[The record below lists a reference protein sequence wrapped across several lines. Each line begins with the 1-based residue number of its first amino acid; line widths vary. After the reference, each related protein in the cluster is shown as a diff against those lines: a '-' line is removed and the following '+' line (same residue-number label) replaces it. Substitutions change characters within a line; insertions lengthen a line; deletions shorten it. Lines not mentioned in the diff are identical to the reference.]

1 MNIHVVDRSFFVPE
15 EFDCFRVF
23 VFWEHQFFWNI
34 TSIRYKNIF
43 WSFIM
48 AAIIAQLTRAKE
60 SIECFFLELLYFQL
74 NNLTNS
80 FKFIIEGTGQQS
92 NVWDQQVSVPSSTIW
107 WPFWPIGPQQVSGKV
122 SDTSHQICVKIIVDI
137 SDVNR
142 SDCTI

>member
-1 MNIHVVDRSFFVPE
+1 
-15 EFDCFRVF
+15 
-23 VFWEHQFFWNI
+23 
-34 TSIRYKNIF
+34 
-43 WSFIM
+43 M